1 MEIIEKGAAILFLV
15 LVVINW
21 IIYHKI
27 FDVYYFGSVAK
38 GFLRELVGCVFAAL
52 LEIAIILSVGKW
64 LLGLLIGVG
73 KWFLKTLIVL
83 AAVFVVLILI
93 FVIINNIKKLKE
105 IKSFKQ
111 KFKNEPANRSTI
123 NSLKDN
129 IIQTD
134 NVEST
139 LVSECVNIE
148 NKNEFIS
155 SQIKY
160 KENQEKFFC
169 PECGSELLGRNFCTE
184 CGTRIRRD
192 TSTPVSDQSNNDNL
206 IKEKI
211 AKERAEHEAEM
222 ERQKTEQARL
232 EKERLE
238 LEINRKKAEQEQAE
252 EFRIKGAEENRQ
264 KSASKYES
272 EKKVENEGKTMALLS
287 LICGILSL
295 VTMGAYFV
303 PEILGIVF
311 ACLGKKQ
318 GKMRGQAIAGL
329 VCSILSLIII
339 IGMVIAIIISPSES
353 DGDSRN
359 NTSENTET
367 SVVDEEISEVVES
380 EAKDSE
386 KEEIGTSDEQNRD
399 GVSDEIV
406 NKYGTYS
413 VDNGIDA
420 NLEAEVGF
428 YTEDG
433 SDYIKMGAL
442 SYGGRYLAVF
452 EGTLIHIDGNTY
464 QAIEYDGNIILEIT
478 FDEWGMQV
486 KVLASDFDVIYMLEG
501 YYQKTSELNLNEV
514 G

>member
-1 MEIIEKGAAILFLV
+1 MEILEKGAAILFLV
-15 LVVINW
+15 LIVINW

-27 FDVYYFGSVAK
+27 FDVYYFGGVMK
-38 GFLRELVGCVFAAL
+38 GCLSELVGCVLAAAF
-52 LEIAIILSVGKW
+52 EIAIIYGIGKW
-64 LLGLLIGVG
+64 LLGLLVGVG
-73 KWFLKTLIVL
+73 KWFLKILIVL
-83 AAVFVVLILI
+83 AVVFVVLILI
-93 FVIINNIKKLKE
+93 SVIINNIKKLIE
-105 IKSFKQ
+105 IKSFNQ
-111 KFKNEPANRSTI
+111 EYKNEPASRTTT
-123 NSLKDN
+123 NSLEN
-129 IIQTD
+129 YIIQTD
-134 NVEST
+134 NVEPT

-148 NKNEFIS
+148 NKNESIS

-169 PECGSELLGRNFCTE
+169 TECGSELLGRNFCTE
-184 CGTRIRRD
+184 CGTRIRRNI
-192 TSTPVSDQSNNDNL
+192 STPVSDQSNNDNL

-211 AKERAEHEAEM
+211 AKERAEQEHIEEY
-222 ERQKTEQARL
+222 R
-232 EKERLE
+232 
-238 LEINRKKAEQEQAE
+238 INRV
-252 EFRIKGAEENRQ
+252 EENKQ
-264 KSASKYES
+264 NVAGIYKSK
-272 EKKVENEGKTMALLS
+272 KKVENEGKTMALLS

-295 VTMGAYFV
+295 ATMGAYFV

-311 ACLGKKQ
+311 ACLSKKQ
-318 GKMRGQAIAGL
+318 GKMRGEAIAGL
-329 VCSILSLIII
+329 VCSILSLVII

-359 NTSENTET
+359 NTSEDTET
-367 SVVDEEISEVVES
+367 LVVDEEFSEVVES

-386 KEEIGTSDEQNRD
+386 KEDIGTSDEQYRN
-399 GVSDEIV
+399 GVLDEIV

-433 SDYIKMGAL
+433 RDYIKMGAL
-442 SYGGRYLAVF
+442 SYGGRYLAEF

-486 KVLASDFDVIYMLEG
+486 KVLASDYDVIYMLEG